1 MAVFRAGEYERRVAG
16 MGGESPHRRVGS
28 RVQHRRRPVLAA
40 IAGAVDAGAR
50 AGSAVAH
57 RQEQSLAGEIQR
69 IHRARVV
76 QAVEPL
82 LGRLAVEAARIVEAL
97 ANRVDGYH
105 DLAGGLAGCRRQQGN
120 AVDIGAVDTAF
131 GRVDALPAIAAVG
144 TAPCASFLYAEPD
157 FFGLVGM
164 RADGQDARTMHA
176 AAEFRQFGAES
187 FPTQAAVARAVHAGA
202 GRSAGAREDQ
212 ARIARAE
219 GDRPDRMA
227 IGGRFDAAEVR
238 AAVGAQANAHIGPR
252 QHARRIGGVYRQ
264 AAYRAVEFDGFL
276 QAQPVPAGAIVI
288 AAQDALARR
297 AHQNCS
303 LHIGLL
309 LMLLPFKKSPRMPR
323 P

>member
-1 MAVFRAGEYERRVAG
+1 
-16 MGGESPHRRVGS
+16 
-28 RVQHRRRPVLAA
+28 
-40 IAGAVDAGAR
+40 
-50 AGSAVAH
+50 
-57 RQEQSLAGEIQR
+57 
-69 IHRARVV
+69 
-76 QAVEPL
+76 
-82 LGRLAVEAARIVEAL
+82 
-97 ANRVDGYH
+97 
-105 DLAGGLAGCRRQQGN
+105 
-120 AVDIGAVDTAF
+120 
-131 GRVDALPAIAAVG
+131 
-144 TAPCASFLYAEPD
+144 
-157 FFGLVGM
+157 
-164 RADGQDARTMHA
+164 
-176 AAEFRQFGAES
+176 
-187 FPTQAAVARAVHAGA
+187 
-202 GRSAGAREDQ
+202 
-212 ARIARAE
+212 
-219 GDRPDRMA
+219 MA